1 MIEAICYSM
10 LERGS
15 YNQRDGETGTSNLVG
30 KLEQGASK

>member
-15 YNQRDGETGTSNLVG
+15 YNHQDGETGTSNVG
-30 KLEQGASK
+30 KLEQEASK